1 MTTTV
6 NATQGINP
14 AQGMSLQQLAAHA
27 SQLYN
32 QQYNQHYY
40 QYPGQYGQLQ
50 QQIYQQAQPL
60 HQWVFDGLPC
70 TIVEFAEK
78 CYGDTAERDVFLL
91 KYTKIGEL
99 E

>member
-6 NATQGINP
+6 NP

-32 QQYNQHYY
+32 QQYNQ
-40 QYPGQYGQLQ
+40 QYNQYHNQLAGGVHYGQLAQQIQ
-50 QQIYQQAQPL
+50 QQSLPL
-60 HQWVFDGLPC
+60 HQWVFDGRPC
-70 TIVEFAEK
+70 TTVEFAER